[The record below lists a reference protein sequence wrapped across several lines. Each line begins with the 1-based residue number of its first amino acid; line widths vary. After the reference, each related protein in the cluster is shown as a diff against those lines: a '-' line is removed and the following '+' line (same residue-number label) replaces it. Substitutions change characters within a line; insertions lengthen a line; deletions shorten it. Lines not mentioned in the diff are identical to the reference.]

1 MCFVLL
7 SSSAMIATSTS
18 SATAVAMIGGTTSY
32 THTHTAHSFSCY
44 LQPHHSSTGAIMI
57 GATPPA
63 L

>member
-1 MCFVLL
+1 
-7 SSSAMIATSTS
+7 MIATSTS